1 MDILA
6 VPPKPHRGLCL
17 QTAGLLFFQMLSDR
31 SYMYR
36 ETPAAGSRVL
46 TWMLCAM
53 VVGFVVQSVF
63 GRWLGSADFERLFAL
78 SSGGLRRGYLWSLF
92 SYAFLHGGIL
102 HLLFN
107 GLFLYFLG
115 RELAPMLGERR
126 FLVVSLVAA
135 LGGGLAWLAASAGNP
150 GSVLVGASAIVL
162 GNREITFLLFF
173 VLPVTV
179 RPRIAV
185 WVILGIEV
193 LGLLFS
199 ELPGGRFDTGI
210 AYSAHLGGMLVGW
223 TYFRY
228 LHSSSLWG
236 RSGGPAIELPSW
248 LRRKHSSP
256 ARGGAPYQVNLSSPP
271 KPDLKAEVDRVLD
284 KINSQ
289 GFGAL
294 TEEEKR
300 ILDQAKDMLSRR

>member
-1 MDILA
+1 
-6 VPPKPHRGLCL
+6 
-17 QTAGLLFFQMLSDR
+17 MLSDR

-36 ETPAAGSRVL
+36 ETPPAGSRAL
-46 TWMLCAM
+46 TGMLVAM
-53 VVGFVVQSVF
+53 VAAFVVQSIF
-63 GRWLGSADFERLFAL
+63 SRWLGSADFERLFAL
-78 SSGGLRRGYLWSLF
+78 GVPGLRRGYLWSLVT
-92 SYAFLHGGIL
+92 YAFLHGGIL

-115 RELAPMLGERR
+115 RELGPMLGERR
-126 FLVVSLVAA
+126 FLAVSGMAA
-135 LGGGLAWLAASAGNP
+135 LGGGLAWLAVNFVAP

-162 GNREITFLLFF
+162 GLFVIFASFFPNREITFLLFF

-179 RPRIAV
+179 RPRVAA

-199 ELPGGRFDTGI
+199 ELPGGRFDSGI
-210 AYSAHLGGMLVGW
+210 AHSAHLGGMLVGW
-223 TYFRY
+223 IYFRY
-228 LHSSSLWG
+228 VHASSAWDRASSL
-236 RSGGPAIELPSW
+236 SVELPSW
-248 LRRKHSSP
+248 LRRRP
-256 ARGGAPYQVNLSSPP
+256 AAPGRGGASYKVNLSTPA

>member
-1 MDILA
+1 
-6 VPPKPHRGLCL
+6 
-17 QTAGLLFFQMLSDR
+17 MLSDR
-31 SYMYR
+31 SYMHR
-36 ETPAAGSRVL
+36 DSPAAASRVL
-46 TWMLCAM
+46 TWMLCTM
-53 VVGFVVQSVF
+53 VAGFVVQSVF

-78 SSGGLRRGYLWSLF
+78 SSGGLRRGYLWSLV

-115 RELAPMLGERR
+115 RELAPMLGDRR
-126 FLVVSLVAA
+126 FLLVSLVAA
-135 LGGGLAWLAASAGNP
+135 LGGALAWLAVNTATP

-162 GNREITFLLFF
+162 GLFVIFACFYPEREITFLLFF

-179 RPRIAV
+179 RPRIAA

-199 ELPGGRFDTGI
+199 ELPGGRFDSGI
-210 AYSAHLGGMLVGW
+210 AHSAHLGGMLVGW
-223 TYFRY
+223 IYFRY
-228 LHSSSLWG
+228 LHALGAWD
-236 RSGGPAIELPSW
+236 RAPALSVELPSW
-248 LRRKHSSP
+248 LRRRRGPTES
-256 ARGGAPYQVNLSSPP
+256 GGASYKVNLSSPP

-294 TEEEKR
+294 TDEEKR